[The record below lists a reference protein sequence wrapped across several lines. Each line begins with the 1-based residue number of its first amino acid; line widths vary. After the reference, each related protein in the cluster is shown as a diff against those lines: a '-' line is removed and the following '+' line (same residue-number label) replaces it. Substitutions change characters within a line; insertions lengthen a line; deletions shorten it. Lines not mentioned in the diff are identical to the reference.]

1 MHRRLWPLTRRL
13 VAIRNVAFKVARMGE
28 FIMESQDELIMRK
41 SERYETGLED
51 DKQAALDDCT

>member
-1 MHRRLWPLTRRL
+1 
-13 VAIRNVAFKVARMGE
+13 
-28 FIMESQDELIMRK
+28 MESQDELIMRK